1 MRLDGP
7 SGRVVRLSGE
17 GSGLR
22 LDVPRWKD
30 LTGLGPQAFLARRRL
45 IISTAQ
51 RLTMLGL
58 SLDIAL
64 QGRSLFRLGGDV
76 RPTWLSRVLGLGS
89 VYLPVSA
96 LLTAWRRQ

>member
-1 MRLDGP
+1 MRLDAP

-17 GSGLR
+17 GAGLR

-30 LTGLGPQAFLARRRL
+30 LTGLGPQSFLARRRL
-45 IISTAQ
+45 IVSTAR
-51 RLTMLGL
+51 RLATLGL

-64 QGRSLFRLGGDV
+64 KGQQLFRLGSDV

-89 VYLPVSA
+89 VYLPASA
-96 LLTAWRRQ
+96 LFAAVRR